1 MPLTDTAIKGSKA
14 SEKAYKLYDRNG
26 LFLLVKP
33 NGSKL
38 FRLKYFHNGKEK
50 LMALG
55 EYPLVSL
62 ATVRERA
69 FNARKR
75 LADGIDPI
83 AEKRAQEMA
92 EQRAGERTFKA
103 VALNWHSWW
112 AIGVD
117 AETAAYVMRRLEGD
131 VFPAIGNLPI
141 ESVTAAHIRILILAI
156 ESGKGARRFKD
167 KGARDV
173 AQRQHGKISEI
184 FRYAITHELAERNP
198 AADFKPSDVL
208 KPHKTQNRAH
218 VEPNELPELLVAM
231 DEYGGPTI
239 MRYALKLMALTFVRT
254 KELLKAPWTEFD
266 LDNAVWIISAE
277 RMKMDRKHIV
287 PLPRQAVEIL
297 RELKRLAGDKLYVFP
312 GLNKTTANGT
322 INCNSILDALEDI
335 GYKSAMTGH
344 GYRGLAST
352 ILHEHGFEDA
362 HIDLQLSHGKK
373 NKTAAS
379 YDHAKY
385 LPQRKAILEW
395 WADYLD
401 EQLEKGHNKAAAIRK
416 TA

>member
-1 MPLTDTAIKGSKA
+1 
-14 SEKAYKLYDRNG
+14 
-26 LFLLVKP
+26 
-33 NGSKL
+33 
-38 FRLKYFHNGKEK
+38 
-50 LMALG
+50 
-55 EYPLVSL
+55 
-62 ATVRERA
+62 
-69 FNARKR
+69 
-75 LADGIDPI
+75 
-83 AEKRAQEMA
+83 
-92 EQRAGERTFKA
+92 
-103 VALNWHSWW
+103 
-112 AIGVD
+112 
-117 AETAAYVMRRLEGD
+117 
-131 VFPAIGNLPI
+131 
-141 ESVTAAHIRILILAI
+141 
-156 ESGKGARRFKD
+156 
-167 KGARDV
+167 
-173 AQRQHGKISEI
+173 
-184 FRYAITHELAERNP
+184 
-198 AADFKPSDVL
+198 
-208 KPHKTQNRAH
+208 
-218 VEPNELPELLVAM
+218 
-231 DEYGGPTI
+231 
-239 MRYALKLMALTFVRT
+239 
-254 KELLKAPWTEFD
+254 
-266 LDNAVWIISAE
+266 
-277 RMKMDRKHIV
+277 
-287 PLPRQAVEIL
+287 VEIL